1 MGLHSG
7 VFQKIGRVDAMDDC
21 IEMSCK
27 QPNSDVAF
35 MLGSMC
41 YAVHCYSADLCKT
54 VPIFGSSISRLNLNP
69 AISFL
74 KKKSRFGV
82 SSLAV
87 ANDLITPQDKCRDST
102 ITYNVTLRG
111 GIDAGNFTERIG
123 ILSMRECIGKCCDDA
138 SCDLAFMFGDHCY
151 SVQCQSEKLCQAVL
165 AKPSHLEPKVSYVT
179 RGFIDDD
186 RDKGTMFSASDQTP
200 TCRADQKSRSKIV
213 SNKTLVGGLEAGRFS
228 FVGVVSDMDMC
239 MDRCCAQRGCN
250 VAYMVDKNCFSVACF
265 SPSLCK
271 ISDVSSTNGDVEIS
285 TIMES
290 TAERPAEKHSMVVY
304 VIIGVVG
311 FAAGAGGILW
321 AVCMFI
327 RRHRLR
333 SRHRQ
338 NTE

>member
-1 MGLHSG
+1 
-7 VFQKIGRVDAMDDC
+7 
-21 IEMSCK
+21 
-27 QPNSDVAF
+27 
-35 MLGSMC
+35 
-41 YAVHCYSADLCKT
+41 
-54 VPIFGSSISRLNLNP
+54 
-69 AISFL
+69 
-74 KKKSRFGV
+74 
-82 SSLAV
+82 
-87 ANDLITPQDKCRDST
+87 
-102 ITYNVTLRG
+102 
-111 GIDAGNFTERIG
+111 
-123 ILSMRECIGKCCDDA
+123 
-138 SCDLAFMFGDHCY
+138 
-151 SVQCQSEKLCQAVL
+151 
-165 AKPSHLEPKVSYVT
+165 
-179 RGFIDDD
+179 
-186 RDKGTMFSASDQTP
+186 
-200 TCRADQKSRSKIV
+200 
-213 SNKTLVGGLEAGRFS
+213 
-228 FVGVVSDMDMC
+228 

-250 VAYMVDKNCFSVACF
+250 VAYMVDKNCFSIACF